1 MKRISFIDMAMNI
14 ALTASKRSEDP
25 YQKVGVSIL
34 DKNSRVLSIG
44 YNGIKPKDQR
54 GNHFWKDRDNRRKYI
69 IHAETNALSC
79 ITRYDNPYILAST
92 LLPCSCCAINIAS
105 YGIEKV
111 FYLEEYD
118 KDTQSK
124 EIFKFYKI
132 QLIKYEPC
140 TS

>member
-1 MKRISFIDMAMNI
+1 MAMNI

-34 DKNSRVLSIG
+34 DKNGRVLSIG
-44 YNGIKPKDQR
+44 YNGIKPKDQK

-92 LLPCSCCAINIAS
+92 LLPCSCCATNIAS

-118 KDTQSK
+118 KDTRSK
-124 EIFKFYKI
+124 EIFIFHKI
-132 QLIKYEPC
+132 KLIKYEPC

>member
-1 MKRISFIDMAMNI
+1 MNRISFEDMAMNL
-14 ALTASKRSEDP
+14 AVVVSRRSEDP
-25 YQKVGVSIL
+25 HQKVGVCIL
-34 DKNSRVLSIG
+34 DKNGRVLSLG
-44 YNGIKPKDQR
+44 YNGIRPKDER
-54 GNHFWKDRDNRRKYI
+54 NDGFWNDRENRRKYI

-111 FYLEEYD
+111 FYIEEYD

-124 EIFKFYKI
+124 EIFKFHKI